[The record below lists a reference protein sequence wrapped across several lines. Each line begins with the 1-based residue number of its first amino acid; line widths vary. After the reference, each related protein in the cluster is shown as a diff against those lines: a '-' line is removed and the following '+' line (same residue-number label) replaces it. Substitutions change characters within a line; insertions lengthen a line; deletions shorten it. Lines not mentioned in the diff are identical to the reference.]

1 MFPEQIAQQLTRGA
15 TYRKIS
21 VRPDNR
27 TGRIEVKYRPD
38 RTGHYQIISVDRL
51 YSELDKE
58 YDKKQSERLLKNSEK
73 KSIFFFKIK
82 MPEIFL
88 LLSRNGLTLNGP
100 WYDFVPVKICKLLNA
115 PADRMVKKTLD

>member
-1 MFPEQIAQQLTRGA
+1 MPPRLLPQSKERISSHLVFPEQIAQQLTRGA

-73 KSIFFFKIK
+73 KIHFF
-82 MPEIFL
+82 L
-88 LLSRNGLTLNGP
+88 QNQNARNFFTVVEKWFNP
-100 WYDFVPVKICKLLNA
+100 KWT
-115 PADRMVKKTLD
+115 MV